1 MARKSVATD
10 ARPIQHTKK
19 QGCGVQLRFSCRGT
33 KGERNVCVL
42 MSFFEEHSHLCTKD
56 MYEQEIH
63 KIENQD
69 EIKSMKEALLTNVK
83 AGQIRNLMR
92 VKYGKSG
99 ISMRHVRY
107 MMWKMKVTDAEGEDL
122 AAFLEGVEEE
132 GDWLNHYLMKIN
144 LLEF

>member
-1 MARKSVATD
+1 
-10 ARPIQHTKK
+10 
-19 QGCGVQLRFSCRGT
+19 
-33 KGERNVCVL
+33 